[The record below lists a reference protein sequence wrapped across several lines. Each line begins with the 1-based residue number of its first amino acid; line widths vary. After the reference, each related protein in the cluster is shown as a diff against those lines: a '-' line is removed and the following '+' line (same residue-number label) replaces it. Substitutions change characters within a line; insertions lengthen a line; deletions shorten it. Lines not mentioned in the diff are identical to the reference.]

1 MNAPRDFS
9 LEKAVKKVGQVLND
23 NPAGLQISQITGM
36 ARLSTKT
43 TKLALNTMEAVEYDG
58 LWFLPLPQVIQEE
71 KPALKVGRPTKDATT
86 ENVTELLLKKL
97 KANPEG
103 ILSADAIEEFGCAAK
118 TFYSSLRFI
127 RLNHFPVDAVKGAG
141 ARGACRFVPVLPE
154 QGALVHG
161 VSNG

>member
-1 MNAPRDFS
+1 MNAPYDFS
-9 LEKAVKKVGQVLND
+9 LQNAVKKVKEVLAK
-23 NPAGLQISQITGM
+23 NPTGLQICQITGM

-43 TKLALNTMEAVEYDG
+43 TKLALSDMNAVEEDG
-58 LWFLPLPQVIQEE
+58 HWFLPLPQVIQEE
-71 KPALKVGRPTKDATT
+71 KPALKVGRPPKDAST

-103 ILSADAIEEFGCAAK
+103 ILSADVIEEFGCAAK